1 MNKTK
6 NKKQFDYKDINTLK
20 EYISEN
26 GKIIPK
32 RITGL
37 SAKDQRSL
45 AASIKLAR
53 FLSLIPYCNSHKV

>member
-1 MNKTK
+1 MKKN
-6 NKKQFDYKDINTLK
+6 NKKFDYKDINKLK

-37 SAKDQRSL
+37 SAKDQRALSN
-45 AASIKLAR
+45 AIKLAR
-53 FLSLIPYCNSHKV
+53 FLSLIPFCNSHKA

>member
-1 MNKTK
+1 MKKN
-6 NKKQFDYKDINTLK
+6 NKKFDYKDINKLK

-37 SAKDQRSL
+37 SAKDQRALSN
-45 AASIKLAR
+45 AIKLAR
-53 FLSLIPYCNSHKV
+53 FLTLIPFWNRNKA